1 MAASNFVSNLQ
12 VFADLL
18 LELYSNLIEL
28 DKQTCGKDKP
38 VYTQFADLANVSRLR
53 MPTY

>member
-18 LELYSNLIEL
+18 HELYLNLIEL
-28 DKQTCGKDKP
+28 DKQSCGKNKP
-38 VYTQFADLANVSRLR
+38 LYTQTPELANVGRFLVGR
-53 MPTY
+53 